1 MGGGDAMIRPRPG
14 GAQGQGMDSGIPHAL
29 VIGGGRIG
37 TALVQQSKLRGLH
50 VPLLTRQDGWQA
62 LDAAAG
68 PPIAV
73 CVRNDD
79 LDAVVQRVPAHRR
92 ADLVFLQNGMIRPWL
107 AGQGLDN
114 STRGLLF
121 FAVGQ
126 RGDAPLP
133 GGMSPLTGPQAQAM
147 AQWLTQLDLPASA
160 VTPGEFAAIEVEKLL
175 WNCAFG
181 LMCQAYGCSVGQ
193 VVLHYREQLSDLSAE
208 LLALAGPACG
218 AELELQPLVE
228 RLCQYSLAIGDYRG
242 AVKEWPWRNGWFVQQ
257 ALATGATCPVHTGLL
272 QRIGR

>member
-1 MGGGDAMIRPRPG
+1 
-14 GAQGQGMDSGIPHAL
+14 MDGGIPHAL

-37 TALVQQSKLRGLH
+37 TALVQQSQLRGLH
-50 VPLLTRQDGWQA
+50 VPLLTRLDGWQA
-62 LDAAAG
+62 LKAPAG

-92 ADLVFLQNGMIRPWL
+92 ADLVFLQNGMLRPWL
-107 AGQGLDN
+107 GRQGLDN
-114 STRGLLF
+114 ATRGLLF

-133 GGMSPLTGPQAQAM
+133 GGTSPLTGPQAQAM
-147 AQWLTQLDLPASA
+147 AQWLAQLGLPAMA
-160 VTPGEFAAIEVEKLL
+160 VAPGEFADVEVEKLL

-181 LMCQAYGCSVGQ
+181 LMCQVYGCSVGQ
-193 VVLHYREQLSDLSAE
+193 VVLLHRGQLSDLCAE

-257 ALATGATCPVHTGLL
+257 ALAKGADCPVHTGLL